1 MKTKFFHHDSM
12 IVTIFAKF
20 FNSLLIQS
28 NLLQLIESVMS
39 VETKLLNKKCNL
51 NPSKEVG
58 GKLLLPTMPP
68 PLIEYFISPYITS
81 NILL

>member
-39 VETKLLNKKCNL
+39 VENKIVKQ
-51 NPSKEVG
+51 E
-58 GKLLLPTMPP
+58 MQF
-68 PLIEYFISPYITS
+68 EDHDTS
-81 NILL
+81 CDQKHCKS